1 MFDSKFDSKYTS
13 LVYCCPV
20 CKKSITGDFS
30 VIPLVKYK
38 GNTMLYTRCSEC
50 GNSIVSAY
58 DDMYIMKDSNFVDK
72 LGVLP
77 HLRGT
82 LNSGNYTNDT
92 DIYSIEDDLWNSC
105 IEKYG
110 ESTCKDYE
118 YEIKSMIQHV
128 LCGDIILK
136 GMCNS
141 SYLVIKDDK
150 SVRDDVPFVRLEDLE
165 KDYII
170 CFQGG
175 RY

>member
-1 MFDSKFDSKYTS
+1 MSDSKYIN
-13 LVYCCPV
+13 LVYHCPV
-20 CKKSITGDFS
+20 CKKSIAEDFG
-30 VIPLVKYK
+30 VIPFVKYK

-58 DDMYIMKDSNFVDK
+58 DDMYIMKDSNFTDK

-77 HLRGT
+77 HLRGI
-82 LNSGNYTNDT
+82 LNSGNYTSDT

-110 ESTCKDYE
+110 EDKCRELE

-128 LCGDIILK
+128 LYKDVILK

-141 SYLVIKDDK
+141 SYLVIKNDK

-165 KDYII
+165 KDCIV
-170 CFQGG
+170 CF
-175 RY
+175 

>member
-1 MFDSKFDSKYTS
+1 MSDSKYIN
-13 LVYCCPV
+13 LVYHCPV
-20 CKKSITGDFS
+20 CKKSIAEDFG
-30 VIPLVKYK
+30 VIPFVKYK

-58 DDMYIMKDSNFVDK
+58 DGMYTTVDSNFTDK

-77 HLRGT
+77 HLRGI
-82 LNSGNYTNDT
+82 LNSGNYTSDT

-110 ESTCKDYE
+110 EDKCSELEYE

-165 KDYII
+165 KDCIV
-170 CFQGG
+170 CF
-175 RY
+175 